1 MKNVE
6 KSGIVWIAGGKRQDS
21 KIPAIENLVK
31 FPFYTEQV
39 RVRPACSF
47 NFVCG
52 HRDRVFTSCSDTLS
66 LGEKRS
72 GYQARKYLAK
82 YRRFSTALTG
92 CKRPVPAGCGKGKG
106 QAGNIFENVA
116 LKT

>member
-1 MKNVE
+1 MINVE

-47 NFVCG
+47 NFV
-52 HRDRVFTSCSDTLS
+52 R
-66 LGEKRS
+66 KRS
-72 GYQARKYLAK
+72 
-82 YRRFSTALTG
+82 
-92 CKRPVPAGCGKGKG
+92 VPAGCGKRTER
-106 QAGNIFENVA
+106 AG
-116 LKT
+116 